1 MKKTPSK
8 KPISI
13 DGYYP
18 LYTNENDSNDASTEG
33 TSHKHFLRGTKYF
46 MPNGLILN
54 KTMFHGGYK
63 PKKIK
68 KKDSKLI
75 KF

>member
-1 MKKTPSK
+1 MKKTPLK
-8 KPISI
+8 EPISI

-18 LYTNENDSNDASTEG
+18 LYTNENDSNDASAEG
-33 TSHKHFLRGTKYF
+33 TSHRHFLRGTNYF
-46 MPNGLILN
+46 MPNGLILK

-68 KKDSKLI
+68 KKVSKPI